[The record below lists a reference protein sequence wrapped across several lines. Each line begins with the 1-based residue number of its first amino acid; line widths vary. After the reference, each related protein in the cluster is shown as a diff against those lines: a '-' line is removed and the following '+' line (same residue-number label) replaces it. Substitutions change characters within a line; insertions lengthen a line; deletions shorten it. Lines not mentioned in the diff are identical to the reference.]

1 MDKSN
6 ATLSFS
12 YVNDKSDVKN
22 SSDRR
27 KIIRLLSKGFCI
39 AVVSDKKKAE
49 RLFQYSFD
57 ANDLSFEDKLE
68 TIATVNQEL
77 NIDCKN
83 NFFRLYTQ
91 YNTQIPNTLYES
103 KNDKAILSLMVENA
117 GKYVPLAEN
126 VECWNL
132 YNISAWEKKLH
143 AAVKK
148 KFPDYELGTVLS
160 SLLPL
165 IAKEKNKK
173 EALVFVDDNNFTIIA
188 TDRQKLLGMN
198 TFEFLNE
205 GDFFY
210 YLYGFLRKMYIYPE
224 TVSLKL
230 GGNIADKSLLYTILN
245 KYFSD
250 VEMLTSPYGAI
261 ENYSC
266 FCDLFE

>member
-1 MDKSN
+1 
-6 ATLSFS
+6 
-12 YVNDKSDVKN
+12 
-22 SSDRR
+22 
-27 KIIRLLSKGFCI
+27 
-39 AVVSDKKKAE
+39 
-49 RLFQYSFD
+49 
-57 ANDLSFEDKLE
+57 
-68 TIATVNQEL
+68 
-77 NIDCKN
+77 
-83 NFFRLYTQ
+83 
-91 YNTQIPNTLYES
+91 
-103 KNDKAILSLMVENA
+103 MVENA

-173 EALVFVDDNNFTIIA
+173 EALVFVDDNNFTII
-188 TDRQKLLGMN
+188 TMDRQKLLGMN

-230 GGNIADKSLLYTILN
+230 SGNIADKSLLYTILN

-250 VEMLTSPYGAI
+250 VEMLTSPHSTI